1 MKLLKPVDAVRVE
14 NMLGKGTPDVNYT
27 GGWIELKQQDK
38 WPVRATTK
46 VKLNHDLSLEQRIWL
61 SRRERK
67 GGTTW
72 VLLQIARDYMLFT
85 GTVAAEVIG
94 ECTQEELKA
103 AAYRVWNSKQ
113 MNEELL
119 SCLQQE
125 I

>member
-1 MKLLKPVDAVRVE
+1 MKLLKPVDGVRVE

-38 WPVRATTK
+38 WPVRASTK

-67 GGTTW
+67 GGTAW

-85 GTVAAEVIG
+85 GTVASEVIG
-94 ECTQEELKA
+94 ECTQGELKA
-103 AAYRVWNSKQ
+103 AAYRVWTSKQ
-113 MNEELL
+113 MKEELL
-119 SCLQQE
+119 SCLQQG